1 MIPALTLLLACQLAG
16 EALVRAL
23 GVAFPGPVAGLFL
36 LLGLLAWRGRRR
48 AALGEAGEEVPEA
61 LDRVSAL
68 LLGNLSLLFV
78 PAAVGIVQHAGLLR
92 AQGFAILASI
102 VVSTAAA
109 MVVTALVFARLARG
123 TRA

>member
-23 GVAFPGPVAGLFL
+23 GIAFPGPVAGLFL

-48 AALGEAGEEVPEA
+48 GTDTEEVPPA
-61 LDRVSAL
+61 LSQVSGL

-92 AQGFAILASI
+92 AHGLAILASI
-102 VVSTAAA
+102 VISTTAAL
-109 MVVTALVFARLARG
+109 VVTALVFDRLAR
-123 TRA
+123 RYKE

>member
-23 GVAFPGPVAGLFL
+23 GVSFPGPVAGLFL

-48 AALGEAGEEVPEA
+48 AAAGETGEEVPPA
-61 LDRVSAL
+61 LGQVSGL

-78 PAAVGIVQHAGLLR
+78 PAAVGIVQHADLVR
-92 AQGFAILASI
+92 EHAWAILLSI
-102 VVSTAAA
+102 ALSTAAA
-109 MVVTALVFARLARG
+109 LAVTALVFDRLAR
-123 TRA
+123 RSPK